1 MIIDPPPVIKQ
12 APQPKPVAEPF
23 PKPFSKEELPDPES
37 LKENGFKEEPLVPEG
52 PEEIGS
58 LIRSATTQAKNSPPA
73 PPKIRNG
80 FVPGA
85 QVKGI
90 IFFDE
95 GSSSNHIIVTTPD
108 RSNLKLR
115 MGDSVQTVVLKSI
128 YPNRVVFSCQNEPIE
143 MGIGQ

>member
-90 IFFDE
+90 IFLMR
-95 GSSSNHIIVTTPD
+95 GVHPITS
-108 RSNLKLR
+108 LLR
-115 MGDSVQTVVLKSI
+115 HQTEVI
-128 YPNRVVFSCQNEPIE
+128 
-143 MGIGQ
+143 